1 MDNSETASSTSKHC
15 RNPQHYTEDEY
26 ETITKK
32 LEAKLDAD
40 EISYRQS
47 AQGNIAYVEG
57 WRIITIANEIFGFNG
72 WCSEIL
78 CHQVDFLETDATGRV
93 STGISCRVRVSL
105 KDGTFHDDIGYGTAE
120 NQKNKGIAL
129 EKAKKE
135 SVTDAIKRALR
146 QFGDRLGNCTY
157 DKVFLRDV
165 KAPPTFNQQQ
175 NIPPSANRLSA
186 NPVYQP
192 QYPRI
197 IEVNRPPG
205 PSKPSESKGF
215 VGAGTPVPQG
225 RPLLRPPPAYR
236 SPGPPSDPELC
247 K

>member
-1 MDNSETASSTSKHC
+1 MDSAEVTQSATKYL
-15 RNPQHYTEDEY
+15 RNAQYYTENEY
-26 ETITKK
+26 ETVTKK

-57 WRIITIANEIFGFNG
+57 WRVITIANEIFGFNG

-78 CHQVDFLETDATGRV
+78 SHQVDFLESDPSGRV

-105 KDGTFHDDIGYGTAE
+105 KDGTFHDDIGYGVAE
-120 NQKNKGIAL
+120 NQKSKAAAL

-165 KAPPTFNQQQ
+165 KAPPTFNQPHQ
-175 NIPPSANRLSA
+175 NIPPNTNRMSA
-186 NPVYQP
+186 NPVHQP
-192 QYPRI
+192 PHPRT
-197 IEVNRPPG
+197 IEVNKPTQSAKPLEHKTPAPPARPP
-205 PSKPSESKGF
+205 
-215 VGAGTPVPQG
+215 
-225 RPLLRPPPAYR
+225 LRPPPDYR
-236 SPGPPSDPELC
+236 SPEPSDSELY
-247 K
+247 KLFE

>member
-1 MDNSETASSTSKHC
+1 MDGTEITQSTQKYR
-15 RNPQHYTEDEY
+15 RNPQQYAEGEC
-26 ETITKK
+26 EAITKK
-32 LEAKLDAD
+32 LETKLDAD

-47 AQGNIAYVEG
+47 AQGNVAYVEG

-78 CHQVDFLETDATGRV
+78 EHHVDFIDTDAAGRV
-93 STGISCRVRVSL
+93 STGITCRVRVSV

-120 NQKNKGIAL
+120 NQKSKAAAL

-165 KAPPTFNQQQ
+165 KAPPTFNQHQ
-175 NIPPSANRLSA
+175 NVPPSINRMSA
-186 NPVYQP
+186 NPVHQP
-192 QYPRI
+192 PHPRI
-197 IEVNRPPG
+197 VEVSKPLEHKGFNETKASVPPVRPP
-205 PSKPSESKGF
+205 
-215 VGAGTPVPQG
+215 
-225 RPLLRPPPAYR
+225 LRPPPDYHR
-236 SPGPPSDPELC
+236 SPGPSDSELY
-247 K
+247 KLFD